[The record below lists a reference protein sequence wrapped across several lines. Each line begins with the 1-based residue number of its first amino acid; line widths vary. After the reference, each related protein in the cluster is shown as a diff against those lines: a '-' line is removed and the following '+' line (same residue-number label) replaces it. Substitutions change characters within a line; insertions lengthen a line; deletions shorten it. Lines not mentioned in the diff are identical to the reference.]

1 MKLKCHDSLVVI
13 PNWAVKTVPH
23 PNNRTL
29 AKEWGAPRNEVSS
42 CDIWACNLQI
52 EYLNFIYFRFQ
63 SFFRNVLLH
72 LKKLGTLNIFSV
84 PSVEN
89 NLGKK
94 DSMSGMANHTVGM
107 IILICLHQNVVA
119 VTGQLWRII
128 YLLWTVSGM
137 LIALFAG

>member
-1 MKLKCHDSLVVI
+1 M
-13 PNWAVKTVPH
+13 
-23 PNNRTL
+23 
-29 AKEWGAPRNEVSS
+29 
-42 CDIWACNLQI
+42 
-52 EYLNFIYFRFQ
+52 
-63 SFFRNVLLH
+63 LLH

-94 DSMSGMANHTVGM
+94 DFMSGMANHTVEM

-128 YLLWTVSGM
+128 SLL
-137 LIALFAG
+137 